1 MYARLLIYERE
12 NLVVMQL
19 AILSNFQMIID
30 KGCSYH
36 VYFGCP
42 SFLYKTDIIIIII
55 IIMLRFVGEGKR
67 WRLLPLYIIQAY

>member
-36 VYFGCP
+36 VYFGCL
-42 SFLYKTDIIIIII
+42 SSLYKTDIIII